1 MPYRG
6 TAVNGMLL
14 WLDENLLKKWCQLS
28 DAKIDPQPG
37 GIFYLTWTGKQMH
50 EDWTVYGVIEKIDTE
65 ANSFK
70 VTKLMCVLD
79 QNKLEGLEMNVSF
92 SKEQNK
98 CSAIK
103 LRVSHKFD
111 TNSKDS
117 FDKAVANN
125 WPTTFTLFKE
135 FIEN

>member
-14 WLDENLLKKWCQLS
+14 WLDENLLKKWCKLS

-37 GIFYLTWTGKQMH
+37 GMFYLTLRGKH
-50 EDWTVYGVIEKIDTE
+50 IREDWTVFGVIEIIDTE

-79 QNKLEGLEMNVSF
+79 ENKLDGLEMSVSF
-92 SKEQNK
+92 SEEQNK

-103 LRVSHKFD
+103 LRVSHTFD
-111 TNSKDS
+111 PNSKDS